1 MTTPEIREV
10 TKAAAPEAEAI
21 ARLLRQLTD
30 KPVAFG
36 EEELAAITQAPASH
50 LFVASLEN
58 IIVGMVSV
66 GVYRTPT
73 GRKAWIEDLVVDTA
87 HRGQGIGGALI
98 DSVQERMAAEGPVTL
113 TLTSRPTRVAAN
125 AMYRNRMFDLKET
138 NVYKK
143 NL

>member
-36 EEELAAITQAPASH
+36 EEELAAITQDPASH

-66 GVYRTPT
+66 GVYHSPT

-87 HRGQGIGGALI
+87 FRKRGIGGALV
-98 DSVQERMAAEGPVTL
+98 DSVQEYLAAKGRITL
-113 TLTSRPTRVAAN
+113 MLTSRTVRTAAN
-125 AMYRNRMFDLKET
+125 AMYSNRQFEQKET

-143 NL
+143 EL